1 MNREEQ
7 FAIIAKA
14 KEAIMKWAE
23 SQQIHL
29 FRVEY
34 VVPFVQDDF
43 SLYTWFFFKTDQD
56 VVNYEKDGTS
66 ERLSQQFLV
75 TLEGMGYPAPNIK
88 QVSFIFDSDENV
100 QKNYEGNY
108 FYRLR

>member
-1 MNREEQ
+1 ME
-7 FAIIAKA
+7 
-14 KEAIMKWAE
+14 WAE
-23 SQQIHL
+23 SQKIRL

-34 VVPFVQDDF
+34 VVPFVKDDF
-43 SLYTWFFFKTDQD
+43 SLTTWFFLKTDQD
-56 VVNYEKDGTS
+56 VADNAQDGTS
-66 ERLSQQFLV
+66 DRLSQQFLV
-75 TLEGMGYPAPNIK
+75 ILQTMDYPVSNIK

>member
-7 FAIIAKA
+7 FAIIRKA
-14 KEAIMKWAE
+14 RNEIMEWAG
-23 SQQIHL
+23 SQKIRL

-34 VVPFVQDDF
+34 VVPFVKDDF
-43 SLYTWFFFKTDQD
+43 SLTTWFFFKTNQD
-56 VVNYEKDGTS
+56 VADNAQDGTS
-66 ERLSQQFLV
+66 DRLSQHFLEI
-75 TLEGMGYPAPNIK
+75 LQSMDYPAPNIK

-100 QKNYEGNY
+100 QKNYEGSY

>member
-7 FAIIAKA
+7 FAMITKA
-14 KEAIMKWAE
+14 KEEIMNWAGNQKI
-23 SQQIHL
+23 SL

-43 SLYTWFFFKTDQD
+43 SLTTWFFFKTDQD
-56 VVNYEKDGTS
+56 VVDNAQDGTS
-66 ERLSQQFLV
+66 DRLSQRFLEI
-75 TLEGMGYPAPNIK
+75 LQNMDYPAPNIK

-100 QKNYEGNY
+100 QKNFEGSY